1 MEAYSHLPDEDQ
13 KLITEA
19 RSKCWWD
26 IHPEEAI
33 SDEARSILDSI
44 ARRGYHRDEA
54 RAGMS

>member
-33 SDEARSILDSI
+33 SDEAS
-44 ARRGYHRDEA
+44 
-54 RAGMS
+54 AGMS